1 MPSDVDALMF
11 GNVIHDWS
19 DDNKKM
25 LIKKAYEA
33 LPKGGHIV
41 IYDFFLDQD
50 EGKPPRTENFFMSL
64 HMQLAATGS
73 QFTRKEM
80 TGYLTEAGFG
90 NIQFH
95 DIDNTNEVVIGTKL

>member
-1 MPSDVDALMF
+1 
-11 GNVIHDWS
+11 
-19 DDNKKM
+19 
-25 LIKKAYEA
+25 
-33 LPKGGHIV
+33 
-41 IYDFFLDQD
+41 
-50 EGKPPRTENFFMSL
+50 MSL